1 VGAWRRLRGRE
12 PKPTRACEPGRRQ
25 SLARDPLK
33 EEIKLAAVDPV
44 ALHDEGD
51 QGIVNQL
58 GEQAPGDVHDISP
71 G

>member
-1 VGAWRRLRGRE
+1 M
-12 PKPTRACEPGRRQ
+12 ACEPGRRQ
-25 SLARDPLK
+25 SLARDPLE

-44 ALHDEGD
+44 ALHPVALHDEAD

-58 GEQAPGDVHDISP
+58 GERAPGDVHDISP